1 MSLIP
6 CDLVLCNFQ
15 LPLRIKKKAI
25 CTPKMAAAVDSEA
38 AKFSM
43 LWFSLRKAEPAPV
56 VLVCVAA
63 LAVLD
68 IVSRVEVEWPRSRR
82 LWIRESVPPVS
93 RCGRPWTNFKGRS
106 SRYYV
111 RMQGGAEVAVKSL
124 RMQKESEL
132 EKHRGRYWRA
142 IWIHR

>member
-1 MSLIP
+1 
-6 CDLVLCNFQ
+6 
-15 LPLRIKKKAI
+15 
-25 CTPKMAAAVDSEA
+25 MAAAVDSEA

-43 LWFSLRKAEPAPV
+43 LWFSLRAAEPGPV
-56 VLVCVAA
+56 VLFGVAE

-68 IVSRVEVEWPRSRR
+68 MVSRVRVEWPRSRR
-82 LWIRESVPPVS
+82 LWIRKSVPPAF
-93 RCGRPWTNFKGRS
+93 RRWRPWTNLKGRS

-111 RMQGGAEVAVKSL
+111 RMQGEGEVAVKSL
-124 RMQKESEL
+124 CVQKESEL